1 MERVRAILITSEGE
15 LLTIRRE
22 RPGTDVYW
30 VLPGGGVE
38 PGDAG
43 PEDALRREIREELA
57 GEIHIHGLVRVLD
70 APDSRQMI
78 YLARITTWSFADRT
92 GPEFA
97 DPTRGSYHI
106 DTISLTADALAAIAL
121 KPVTVAETLIAHL
134 RHGGDLFALPDLR
147 AGTPACD
154 ESGA

>member
-1 MERVRAILITSEGE
+1 VTERVRAVLITSEGE
-15 LLTIRRE
+15 MLTIRRE
-22 RPGTDVYW
+22 RPGMDVYW

-57 GEIHIHGLVRVLD
+57 ADIHIHGLIQVLN
-70 APDSRQMI
+70 APDTRQLI
-78 YLARITTWSFADRT
+78 YLARVTTWSFADRT

-97 DPTRGSYHI
+97 DPTRGSYHV
-106 DTISLTADALAAIAL
+106 DTITLTADALAAIAL
-121 KPVTVAETLIAHL
+121 KPATIADTLIAHL

-147 AGTPACD
+147 AVVPPD
-154 ESGA
+154 KRGA